1 MHKIVNRLLRRN
13 AWLYARGELRE
24 VAYILLILTTNTFCR
39 FERQLEEE
47 RKCFDEQ
54 RQKLV
59 DDFNAERIRLQNELK
74 MKDADFQVR
83 RQELQREKEIELEQT
98 VAELQEKMF
107 KQEEKY
113 QVNLT
118 DISVVVESLIKLSYI
133 PLESHQHY

>member
-1 MHKIVNRLLRRN
+1 M
-13 AWLYARGELRE
+13 
-24 VAYILLILTTNTFCR
+24 LIANTFCR